1 MVLKPP
7 LTFLKPMKK
16 RYNKL
21 VRNKM
26 GMDAG
31 LIYERIRYY
40 STHHNVLE
48 WEQSGKSLYEFLGI
62 PRATFFLVVQRMEEA
77 GLISRRAGKHTTFW
91 KVLVWPQGLP
101 QFLAEVNAVR
111 GRERKLSP
119 VKSSELQGVQQI
131 PARSPRKGVEECNKD
146 LQGVQQGQFPIYER
160 TLEAK
165 EISKTEEQEEISKGF
180 VHPAPPTGEKAMPT
194 KTKTKTEDLSKVQI
208 PHWMDPE
215 RWEDYIGHR
224 EDIKQALTVRSARS
238 TLRVLQE
245 WVDLDNGDPKRAMSM
260 LDQVIA
266 SGKWTAPWAPG
277 PKDKPFVSQQRSKG
291 MTDEELAN
299 WKPKYSGNAS
309 KIKIIN

>member
-1 MVLKPP
+1 
-7 LTFLKPMKK
+7 MKTK

-40 STHHNVLE
+40 CTHHNVLE

-62 PRATFFLVVQRMEEA
+62 PQKSFYRVVARMEEV
-77 GLISRRAGKHTTFW
+77 GLISSRAGKHRTFW

-101 QFLAEVNAVR
+101 QFLADVNAVK
-111 GRERKLSP
+111 GRDRKLSP
-119 VKSSELQGVQQI
+119 VKSSELQGVSQL
-131 PARSPRKGVEECNKD
+131 PPRSVTSWAGECHKD
-146 LQGVQQGQFPIYER
+146 LQGVSQGQVPIYER

-165 EISKTEEQEEISKGF
+165 DISKTEEQEEISKAF
-180 VHPAPPTGEKAMPT
+180 VHPPPPTGEKVMPT

-299 WKPKYSGNAS
+299 WKPKYGPRAANN
-309 KIKIIN
+309 IKIIN